1 MSSCVQFSLRNIK
14 YFECFLHTQQN
25 AKRYHM
31 LCFFLKCVCNT
42 QFVWKFLSH
51 RWHWKCLTLKW
62 MVSMCRL
69 QLADSVNSL
78 LQILHW
84 ALPLKGDTSYNV
96 FNSFN
101 PEIDLVFSVTS
112 NLTASFFKSF
122 QQKYFSV
129 FFASAWCYTL
139 YYTDTRTK
147 AFNFLSNWAL

>member
-1 MSSCVQFSLRNIK
+1 
-14 YFECFLHTQQN
+14 
-25 AKRYHM
+25 
-31 LCFFLKCVCNT
+31 
-42 QFVWKFLSH
+42 
-51 RWHWKCLTLKW
+51 
-62 MVSMCRL
+62 MCRL

-122 QQKYFSV
+122 QQNYG
-129 FFASAWCYTL
+129 
-139 YYTDTRTK
+139 
-147 AFNFLSNWAL
+147 